1 MRTRRV
7 DKPAASHDA
16 LVQRALAF
24 VRLLRDPALPG
35 LLLMSA
41 MVLVG
46 FGALVLGW
54 RGAART
60 VYVALQ
66 LPHIASAALGGLA
79 LIGLGV
85 GLFNLQMDRRYVAR
99 EQELSDEILD
109 EIAAVVALAPEM
121 RRRREGGP
129 SKAD

>member
-1 MRTRRV
+1 MG
-7 DKPAASHDA
+7 KPPASQDA
-16 LVQRALAF
+16 FVQRALAF

-46 FGALVLGW
+46 FGALLIGW

-85 GLFNLQMDRRYVAR
+85 GLFNMQMDRRYIAR
-99 EQELSDEILD
+99 EQELTDEILD
-109 EIAAVVALAPEM
+109 EIAAVVALAPDLRQ
-121 RRRREGGP
+121 RR
-129 SKAD
+129 KAG

>member
-1 MRTRRV
+1 MTRRMRRMS
-7 DKPAASHDA
+7 KPAPQHDA
-16 LVQRALAF
+16 LLQRALAF

-41 MVLVG
+41 TILVG
-46 FGALVLGW
+46 FGALFLGW

-66 LPHIASAALGGLA
+66 LPHIASAAIGGLA

-85 GLFNLQMDRRYVAR
+85 ALFNLQMDRRYVAR
-99 EQELSDEILD
+99 EQELTDEVID
-109 EIAAVVALAPEM
+109 EVAALVALARELGH
-121 RRRREGGP
+121 RR
-129 SKAD
+129 KAH

>member
-1 MRTRRV
+1 MS
-7 DKPAASHDA
+7 KAAPQHDP
-16 LVQRALAF
+16 LLQRALAL

-41 MVLVG
+41 MVLIG
-46 FGALVLGW
+46 FGALYLGW

-66 LPHIASAALGGLA
+66 VPHIASAAIGGLA

-85 GLFNLQMDRRYVAR
+85 ALFNLQMDRRYVAR
-99 EQELSDEILD
+99 EQELTDEILD
-109 EIAAVVALAPEM
+109 EVAAVVALAPELH
-121 RRRREGGP
+121 R
-129 SKAD
+129 KAR

>member
-1 MRTRRV
+1 V
-7 DKPAASHDA
+7 SKPASSGDA

-35 LLLMSA
+35 LLLMAA

-46 FGALVLGW
+46 FGALFLGW

-60 VYVALQ
+60 IYVPLQ

-79 LIGLGV
+79 LIGLGI
-85 GLFNLQMDRRYVAR
+85 GLFDMQMDRRNVAR
-99 EQELSDEILD
+99 EQELTDEILD
-109 EIAAVVALAPEM
+109 EVAALVALAPEL
-121 RRRREGGP
+121 RRHKVSASEPG
-129 SKAD
+129 